1 MNSPSRTT
9 LIRGGT
15 IVAWQDGGH
24 RILEDGVVAFRGDS
38 IVHIGRAWSGAVDE
52 IVEASGKLVCPGF
65 ISTHAHVSDHVG
77 DRSSS
82 TPGDGISCVR
92 DFSMTHP
99 AAGRTGRASLRP
111 ATLKPRCAT
120 ASRA

>member
-24 RILEDGVVAFRGDS
+24 RILEDGVVVYRGDS
-38 IVHIGRAWSGAVDE
+38 IVHVGRAWSGVADE
-52 IVEASGKLVCPGF
+52 VVEACGKLVCPGF
-65 ISTHAHVSDHVG
+65 ISTQRMSPTMSATV
-77 DRSSS
+77 SSS

-92 DFSMTHP
+92 DFSITHP
-99 AAGRTGRASLRP
+99 AAGPTGRASPRP
-111 ATLKPRCAT
+111 AIPKPRCAM